1 VLMDDVQLLRW
12 PSESTQLDR
21 CRKLG
26 VPRLL
31 VVEGQLEPPMSADV
45 REDWV
50 RPPVSRSDLLA
61 RAATLRA
68 RVDQHSAPQVD
79 PSGVVR
85 YGPRS
90 VPTSPIETV
99 LVGRLARHF
108 GSVVTREELQHCLD
122 KPPDGSRNALDLHV
136 TRLRRR
142 LAPLGLVIR
151 TAWRRGYLLEAKPAA
166 GEPPGDPSVAVPGPG
181 AVGTAASRRW
191 DRALTSS

>member
-1 VLMDDVQLLRW
+1 MLMEDVQLLRW

-31 VVEGQLEPPMSADV
+31 VVEGQVEPPMSADV

-61 RAATLRA
+61 RAAILRA
-68 RVDQHSAPQVD
+68 RVDRHTAPQVD

-85 YGPRS
+85 YGLRS

-99 LVGRLARHF
+99 LCDRLVRQF
-108 GSVVTREELQHCLD
+108 GSVVTREELQQCLD
-122 KPPDGSRNALDLHV
+122 KPPCSRNALDLHV

-151 TAWRRGYLLEAKPAA
+151 TAWRRGYLLEAECAP
-166 GEPPGDPSVAVPGPG
+166 GEPSRDPGIS
-181 AVGTAASRRW
+181 GTAVSRRW
-191 DRALTSS
+191 DEALTSS